1 MSKLKKIM
9 LGVVG
14 VFVLLIIIG
23 VMTGDSKPKEGDQN
37 KPAVSGSGAKSYQE
51 VFTFSGNG
59 AKKSGPFNI
68 IGDRFKIS
76 YDCKGDPNATLCQAF
91 VYKVGSVAPQAVMNS
106 PQSVKD
112 ETIIYTKLAGKGEY
126 YIDANVLGNFKMTV
140 YDYK

>member
-1 MSKLKKIM
+1 MIS
-9 LGVVG
+9 G
-14 VFVLLIIIG
+14 
-23 VMTGDSKPKEGDQN
+23 GDKNNNSSDQGQTTNPQATQATTPKTN
-37 KPAVSGSGAKSYQE
+37 TKSYQQ

-68 IGDRFKIS
+68 TGDRFKIS
-76 YDCKGDPNATLCQAF
+76 YDCKGEPNATLCQAF

-112 ETIIYTKLAGKGEY
+112 ETIIYTNLAGKGEY
-126 YIDANVLGNFKMTV
+126 YIDANTLGTYTMTV